1 MSVPATHT
9 PTVGPMLR
17 TWRQRR
23 HLSQLDLA
31 NLAGVTAR
39 HLSFVETGRARPS
52 REMVLHLAE
61 TLDVPLRDRNA
72 LLLAAGHAPTYP
84 QSDLA
89 SPPFE
94 TVRAALEQV
103 LTAHEPYPAIVVDRH
118 WNLVSSNVA
127 ATVLVEDVA
136 PALLEPPANVLRV
149 ALHPDGLGRRIRN
162 LDQWSVHIL
171 DRLRRQELLTGDAI
185 FGELFDE
192 LAGLLRD
199 AGVEPAHTGG
209 EGPLDVATPMLLDT
223 RRGPLALIT
232 MVATFGTPLDVTLAE
247 LSLETFLPLD
257 AVTVETLN
265 RYAAEARGVASAS
278 AVAVDGDGQEHRDEH
293 G

>member
-1 MSVPATHT
+1 
-9 PTVGPMLR
+9 MLR

-39 HLSFVETGRARPS
+39 HLSFVETGRSRPS

-89 SPPFE
+89 SPSFE
-94 TVRAALEQV
+94 TVRGALEQV
-103 LTAHEPYPAIVVDRH
+103 LAAHEPYPAIVVDRH
-118 WNLVSSNVA
+118 WNLVSSNAA
-127 ATVLVEDVA
+127 ATVLVEDVT
-136 PALLEPPANVLRV
+136 PDLLEPPVNVLRV

-162 LDQWSVHIL
+162 LDQWSIHIL
-171 DRLRRQELLTGDAI
+171 DRLRRQEVLTGDPT
-185 FGELFDE
+185 FGDLFDE
-192 LAGLLRD
+192 LADLLRG
-199 AGVEPAHTGG
+199 AGVEPKHTGG

-232 MVATFGTPLDVTLAE
+232 MVATFGTPLDITLAE

-257 AVTVETLN
+257 AVTVATLN
-265 RYAAEARGVASAS
+265 RYAVGAHAMASTA
-278 AVAVDGDGQEHRDEH
+278 AVAADGDGQEHHDERS
-293 G
+293 

>member
-61 TLDVPLRDRNA
+61 TLEVPLRDRNA

-89 SPPFE
+89 SPSFE
-94 TVRAALEQV
+94 TVRVALDQV
-103 LTAHEPYPAIVVDRH
+103 LAGHEPYPAIVVDRQ
-118 WNLVSSNVA
+118 WNLVSSNA
-127 ATVLVEDVA
+127 AAAILVEDVA
-136 PALLEPPANVLRV
+136 PSLLEPPVNTLRV
-149 ALHPDGLGRRIRN
+149 ALHPDGLAPRIRN
-162 LDQWSVHIL
+162 LDQWSTHIL
-171 DRLRRQELLTGDAI
+171 DRLRRQQLLTGEPL
-185 FGELFDE
+185 FGELYDE
-192 LAGLLRD
+192 LTGLLRK
-199 AGVEPAHTGG
+199 AGVEPVHGGG
-209 EGPLDVATPMLLDT
+209 EAPPDLATPMLLES

-232 MVATFGTPLDVTLAE
+232 MIATFGTPLDITLAE

-257 AVTVETLN
+257 ADTVATLN
-265 RYAAEARGVASAS
+265 RYAA
-278 AVAVDGDGQEHRDEH
+278 DG
-293 G
+293 